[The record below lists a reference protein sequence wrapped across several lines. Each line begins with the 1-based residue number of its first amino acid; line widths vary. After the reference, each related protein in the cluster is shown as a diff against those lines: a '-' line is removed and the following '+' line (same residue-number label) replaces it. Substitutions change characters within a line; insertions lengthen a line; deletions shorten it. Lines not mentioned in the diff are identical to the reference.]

1 MKRIVVV
8 ALALV
13 VLVPG
18 GYAAA
23 QVAGS
28 TRLGVAVEEMK
39 AVALGWS
46 VKKQIMGQSVY
57 NEQNQ
62 RVGKIDDLIT
72 QIRRLAARLSAA
84 ELEDRRSKFIQ
95 ATASLDAE
103 AVRARAAF
111 SPQHRA
117 PRKEQSSREL
127 RERAVIIKKG
137 YVRACEALNASPN
150 QIDESKSN
158 MAAAIRVQAAELE
171 KGLPQPRKSFDDKW
185 EPDKLIDAADGAI
198 QSANAELD
206 AKALELTR
214 RSSERVW
221 RWFMRGVQFVISVF
235 RTFVAGTT

>member
-62 RVGKIDDLIT
+62 RVGKIDDLIIAPDT
-72 QIRRLAARLSAA
+72 AVSFVIIGAGGLSA
-84 ELEDRRSKFIQ
+84 SVGM
-95 ATASLDAE
+95 TSL
-103 AVRARAAF
+103 F
-111 SPQHRA
+111 Q
-117 PRKEQSSREL
+117 
-127 RERAVIIKKG
+127 
-137 YVRACEALNASPN
+137 
-150 QIDESKSN
+150 
-158 MAAAIRVQAAELE
+158 
-171 KGLPQPRKSFDDKW
+171 
-185 EPDKLIDAADGAI
+185 
-198 QSANAELD
+198 
-206 AKALELTR
+206 
-214 RSSERVW
+214 
-221 RWFMRGVQFVISVF
+221 
-235 RTFVAGTT
+235 